1 MFLVLENSLNTLPHI
16 VESVKSEK
24 DWRKDPEVLSNFPE
38 VNPKVLPCGTRVL
51 CQLISPKTTSK
62 GGLILVEETKETERW
77 NNQVARVIAIGPIAF
92 CNRET
97 GQPWREGIW
106 ANPGDF
112 VIIPRWGGQRRT
124 VRSKGGDESVYFV
137 TVNDHEII
145 ERVYGNPLELETY
158 IL

>member
-1 MFLVLENSLNTLPHI
+1 MKALPHI
-16 VESVKSEK
+16 VSAIAAAP
-24 DWRKDPEVLSNFPE
+24 DFRTNQEVLSRFPE
-38 VNPKVLPCGTRVL
+38 VSPSVLPTGARVL
-51 CQLISPKTTSK
+51 VQLMSNNTKTAS
-62 GGLILVEETKETERW
+62 GIVLVKETRDTEQW
-77 NNQVARVIAIGPIAF
+77 NMQVARVLAVGDIAF

-106 ANPGDF
+106 CEPGDF

-124 VRSKGGDESVYFV
+124 VTGNDGQEVYFA

-158 IL
+158 YL